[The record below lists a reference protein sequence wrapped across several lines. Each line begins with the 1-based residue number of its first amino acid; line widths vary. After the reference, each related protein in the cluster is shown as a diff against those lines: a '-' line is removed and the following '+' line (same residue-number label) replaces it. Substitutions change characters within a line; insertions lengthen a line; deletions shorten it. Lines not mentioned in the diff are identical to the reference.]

1 MYFLVLEALK
11 PKIKVLVDTGSGEE
25 LFPGSEMAI
34 FTLYSLTVEGVG
46 RFAKAIF

>member
-25 LFPGSEMAI
+25 LLPGSEMAV
-34 FTLYSLTVEGVG
+34 FTLYSLTVEGVK